1 MINKRQPL
9 GRGLSALLSDN
20 NHQISNYKESA
31 IDVDISLIQPNPWQP
46 RKSFDIE
53 EITNLSDSIKA
64 NGLIQPVII
73 RKKAD
78 GFELVAGE
86 RRMRACK
93 HAGLKKISAVVTNLS
108 DEDMLEMALIENI
121 QREGLNPIEEALAY
135 KDLSETRNYTQEQI
149 AKRVG
154 KSRSHISNITR
165 LLTLPEEVRQ
175 MLIDKKLSSGHARSL
190 VGKNNAL
197 ELADKIVNKKYNV
210 RQAEAIT
217 STKRVNQKKE
227 YLADPNQDSDLK
239 AIEESLSESLGME
252 VSINDSHEGGVL
264 SIKFVSLEQLDSLI
278 TKLSESNLDI

>member
-78 GFELVAGE
+78 GYELVAGE